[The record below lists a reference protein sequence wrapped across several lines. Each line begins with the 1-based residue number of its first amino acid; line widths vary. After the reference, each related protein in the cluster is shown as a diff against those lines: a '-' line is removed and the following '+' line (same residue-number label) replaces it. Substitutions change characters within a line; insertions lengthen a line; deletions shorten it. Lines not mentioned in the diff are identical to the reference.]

1 MQQLLKTLR
10 SRDFWLRQFLPFAL
24 AVAAAF
30 IARYQLEVS
39 DGVTPD
45 YLAGQWPLYAPL
57 NAFTAFCLT
66 LLLFALCGRWA
77 LSTGISGVVFTVLA
91 IANYYTRD
99 LHGTAL
105 MPQDVLN
112 ITTAAAVMGSY
123 TLRITA
129 TVRTILLCILPIAAI
144 VAVQRWLAGPR
155 KGRKIG
161 WPRRLGRWAGCAAGI
176 FAIVFVG
183 YLAPFSIKPKQTYGW
198 AWQTTYYTY
207 GYLAGTIESASLL
220 VNPIVEPENYSD
232 EAAAE
237 AAARAADYTPAVE
250 TVSEQEYPDIVL
262 ILSESLYDFDL
273 VTDTGADQDVLSV
286 IKNTPNSIYGHT
298 VSPHVGGGTNS
309 SEYEML
315 TSNSMM
321 LMPSITPFNWLNLYN
336 ANSMVSYLEELGYA
350 TLAAHPYTNSNYR
363 RNSAWLNLGFDEVH
377 FRDSFPT
384 EEYYGNRP
392 YQTDSATYRDFE
404 ALYEAMPA
412 DQPRFTF
419 LVSIQSHGDYNMN
432 DASLDLVHAATD
444 YGEYDDLM
452 DEYLSCIYLTDQ
464 AFGELTEYF
473 SNLYEET
480 GRKVIVAMAGDHAPS
495 FVTHVSDASIAPEND
510 LQILQRS
517 TPYIIW
523 ANYPLE
529 DAGKTSATDPYNRMD
544 MCMLAPVLA
553 EQAGLPL
560 TPYYSYLLAMRE
572 DVTVFTAGNDFMDA
586 SGVTHTYGEDAGM
599 DAWVHG
605 YFALEYNNIGTH
617 AHRNQAL
624 FTVSE
629 TE

>member
-1 MQQLLKTLR
+1 MQHLLKTLR

-24 AVAAAF
+24 AIAAAF

-57 NAFTAFCLT
+57 NAFTAFCIT
-66 LLLFALCGRWA
+66 LLLFALCGRWW
-77 LSTGISGVVFTVLA
+77 LSTGISGVLFTVLA

-123 TLRITA
+123 TLRITS
-129 TVRTILLCILPIAAI
+129 TVKTIALCLVPVAAI
-144 VAVQRWLAGPR
+144 AAVQRWLSGPK
-155 KGRKIG
+155 KGKIG
-161 WPRRLGRWAGCAAGI
+161 WPCQLGRWAGCAAGI
-176 FAIVFVG
+176 FAILYVG
-183 YLAPFSIKPKQTYGW
+183 YFAPFSIKPKQTYGW

-207 GYLAGTIESASLL
+207 GYLAGTIESAGLL
-220 VNPIVEPENYSD
+220 MNPIVEPDYYSD

-237 AAARAADYTPAVE
+237 AAARAADYTPAVQ
-250 TVSEQEYPDIVL
+250 TVSEQEYPDVVL

-336 ANSMVSYLEELGYA
+336 ANSIVSYLEDLGYA

-363 RNSAWLNLGFDEVH
+363 RNSAWLNLGFDEVY
-377 FRDSFPT
+377 FEDSFPT
-384 EEYYGNRP
+384 KETYGNRP

-404 ALYEAMPA
+404 TLYEAMPA

-432 DASLDLVHAATD
+432 DAELDLVHAATD

-473 SNLYEET
+473 TNLYEET
-480 GRKVIVAMAGDHAPS
+480 GRKVIVALAGDHAPS
-495 FVTHVSDASIAPEND
+495 FVTHVSDASVTPEND

-517 TPYIIW
+517 TPYVIW

-529 DAGKTSATDPYNRMD
+529 NAGETSANDPYNRID

-560 TPYYSYLLAMRE
+560 TPYYSYMLAMRE

-586 SGVTHTYGEDAGM
+586 SGVTHTYGENAAM
-599 DAWVHG
+599 DEWVHG

-624 FTVSE
+624 FTMPESE
-629 TE
+629 

>member
-1 MQQLLKTLR
+1 M
-10 SRDFWLRQFLPFAL
+10 
-24 AVAAAF
+24 
-30 IARYQLEVS
+30 
-39 DGVTPD
+39 
-45 YLAGQWPLYAPL
+45 
-57 NAFTAFCLT
+57 
-66 LLLFALCGRWA
+66 
-77 LSTGISGVVFTVLA
+77 
-91 IANYYTRD
+91 
-99 LHGTAL
+99 
-105 MPQDVLN
+105 
-112 ITTAAAVMGSY
+112 
-123 TLRITA
+123 
-129 TVRTILLCILPIAAI
+129 
-144 VAVQRWLAGPR
+144 
-155 KGRKIG
+155 
-161 WPRRLGRWAGCAAGI
+161 
-176 FAIVFVG
+176 
-183 YLAPFSIKPKQTYGW
+183 
-198 AWQTTYYTY
+198 
-207 GYLAGTIESASLL
+207 
-220 VNPIVEPENYSD
+220 NPIVEPDYYSD

-237 AAARAADYTPAVE
+237 AAARAADYTPAVQ
-250 TVSEQEYPDIVL
+250 TVSEQEYPDVVM

-315 TSNSMM
+315 SSNSMM

-336 ANSMVSYLEELGYA
+336 ANSIVSYLEDLGYA

-363 RNSAWLNLGFDEVH
+363 RNSAWLNLGFDEVY
-377 FRDSFPT
+377 FQDSFPT
-384 EEYYGNRP
+384 KETYGNRP

-404 ALYEAMPA
+404 TLYEAMPA

-432 DASLDLVHAATD
+432 DAELDLVHAATD

-473 SNLYEET
+473 TNLYQET

-495 FVTHVSDASIAPEND
+495 FVTHVSDPNVAPEND

-517 TPYIIW
+517 TPYVIW

-529 DAGKTSATDPYNRMD
+529 NAGETSANDPYNRID

-560 TPYYSYLLAMRE
+560 TPYYSYMLAMRE

-586 SGVTHTYGEDAGM
+586 SGVTHTYGENAAM
-599 DAWVHG
+599 DEWVHG

-624 FTVSE
+624 FTVPESE
-629 TE
+629 

>member
-1 MQQLLKTLR
+1 MQHLLKTLR

-24 AVAAAF
+24 AISAAF

-57 NAFTAFCLT
+57 NAFTAFCIT
-66 LLLFALCGRWA
+66 LLLFALCGRWW
-77 LSTGISGVVFTVLA
+77 LSTGISGVLFTVLA

-123 TLRITA
+123 TLRITS
-129 TVRTILLCILPIAAI
+129 TVKTIALCRVPVAAI
-144 VAVQRWLAGPR
+144 AAVQRWLPGPK
-155 KGRKIG
+155 KGKIG

-176 FAIVFVG
+176 FAILYVG
-183 YLAPFSIKPKQTYGW
+183 YFAPFSIKPKQTYGW

-207 GYLAGTIESASLL
+207 GYLAGTIESAGLL
-220 VNPIVEPENYSD
+220 MNPIVEPDYYSD

-237 AAARAADYTPAVE
+237 AAARAADYTPAVQ
-250 TVSEQEYPDIVL
+250 TVSEQEYPDVVL

-336 ANSMVSYLEELGYA
+336 ANSVVSYLEDLGYA

-363 RNSAWLNLGFDEVH
+363 RNSAWLNLGFDEVY
-377 FRDSFPT
+377 FEDSFPT
-384 EEYYGNRP
+384 KETYGNRP

-404 ALYEAMPA
+404 TLYEAMPA

-432 DASLDLVHAATD
+432 DAELDLVHAATD

-473 SNLYEET
+473 TNLYEET
-480 GRKVIVAMAGDHAPS
+480 GRKVIVALAGDHAPS
-495 FVTHVSDASIAPEND
+495 FVTHVSDASVAPEND

-517 TPYIIW
+517 TPYVIW

-529 DAGKTSATDPYNRMD
+529 NAGETSANDPYNRID

-560 TPYYSYLLAMRE
+560 TPYYSYMLAMRE

-586 SGVTHTYGEDAGM
+586 SGVTHTYGENAAM
-599 DAWVHG
+599 DEWVHG

-624 FTVSE
+624 FTVPESE
-629 TE
+629 